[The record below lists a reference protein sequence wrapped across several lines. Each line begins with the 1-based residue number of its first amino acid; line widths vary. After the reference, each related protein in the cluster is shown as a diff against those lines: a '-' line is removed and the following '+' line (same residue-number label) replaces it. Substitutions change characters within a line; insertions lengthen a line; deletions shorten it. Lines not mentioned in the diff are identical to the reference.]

1 MAYRETVR
9 IRERKAAQRDALLQA
24 AEQLVRA
31 GGFAALAIQSVAQR
45 AGVSVGTVY
54 RYFDNKEALA
64 VEVFERASARE
75 VAAVAQAVAEPGT
88 LVARIREG
96 VAVFAHRA
104 LRAPRLAWSLIA
116 EPAEPGVD
124 AARIEYRKAYAAVF
138 ESVLVDGVA
147 SGDLPQ
153 QDCALN
159 AAALVGALAEA
170 LLGPLAA
177 DADEQHVIQH
187 LQTFCLRAIGAG
199 SHS

>member
-24 AEQLVRA
+24 AEQLVRT

-75 VAAVAQAVAEPGT
+75 VAAVAQAVAEPGP

-104 LRAPRLAWSLIA
+104 LRAPQLAWSLIA

-124 AARIEYRKAYAAVF
+124 AVRIEYRKAYAAVF

-153 QDCALN
+153 QDCSLN

-177 DADEQHVIQH
+177 DANEQHVIQH